1 MDSLIGN
8 ASALDCAYFL
18 SFGVGLV
25 WAVFIVV
32 SGGLGGD
39 VGVPDVD
46 VSGLDVGDAGA
57 FDVGSVQVSPISP
70 ITIST
75 FITAFGAV
83 GIIVRQLFDVS
94 APFSLAWSTAG
105 GLLLAG
111 AMFLFYSRFL
121 IGSQGSSEVRVSRLV
136 GLTAEVVAP
145 ISAEGVGEIALVAQG
160 SRVTYPARSSQGIAI
175 RRGALV
181 VIDQMLG
188 AQALVS
194 LKEPGPSHPGLPGRA
209 GFGPPGQPPAPS

>member
-1 MDSLIGN
+1 MDSLMGN

-25 WAVFIVV
+25 WAIFIVV
-32 SGGLGGD
+32 TGGLGGD
-39 VGVPDVD
+39 VGVPD
-46 VSGLDVGDAGA
+46 LDVGDAGA
-57 FDVGSVQVSPISP
+57 FDVGSVEVSPISP

-83 GIIVRQLFDVS
+83 GIIARQLLGVS
-94 APFSLAWSTAG
+94 GPFSLAWSTAG
-105 GLLLAG
+105 GLLLATG
-111 AMFLFYSRFL
+111 MFLFYSRFL
-121 IGSQGSSEVRVSRLV
+121 IGSQGSSEVRVGGLV
-136 GLTAEVVAP
+136 GLVAEVIAP
-145 ISAEGVGEIALVAQG
+145 ISEGSVGEIALVAQG

-175 RRGALV
+175 KRGTLV

-194 LKEPGPSHPGLPGRA
+194 PKESGSGLEQS
-209 GFGPPGQPPAPS
+209 PPLVQPPAPS

>member
-1 MDSLIGN
+1 MD
-8 ASALDCAYFL
+8 
-18 SFGVGLV
+18 
-25 WAVFIVV
+25 
-32 SGGLGGD
+32 
-39 VGVPDVD
+39 VPD
-46 VSGLDVGDAGA
+46 LDVGDAGA
-57 FDVGSVQVSPISP
+57 FDVGSVGVSPMSP

-83 GIIVRQLFDVS
+83 GIITRQLFDVS
-94 APFSLAWSTAG
+94 GPFSLVCSTAG

-145 ISAEGVGEIALVAQG
+145 ISEGGVGEIALVAQG

-175 RRGALV
+175 KRGTLV
-181 VIDQMLG
+181 LIEQMIG
-188 AQALVS
+188 TQALVS
-194 LKEPGPSHPGLPGRA
+194 PKESGSGPRA
-209 GFGPPGQPPAPS
+209 KPPAGATPG

>member
-1 MDSLIGN
+1 MQDLLGSTAG
-8 ASALDCAYFL
+8 LDCAYFL
-18 SFGVGLV
+18 SFGIGLV

-32 SGGLGGD
+32 TGGLGGD
-39 VGVPDVD
+39 VDIPNLDTPDFDIGDVD
-46 VSGLDVGDAGA
+46 A
-57 FDVGSVQVSPISP
+57 FDIGSVDVSPISP

-94 APFSLAWSTAG
+94 AAFSLLWSTAG
-105 GLLLAG
+105 GLLLAS

-121 IGSQGSSEVRVSRLV
+121 IGSQGSSEVRVSQLV

-145 ISAEGVGEIALVAQG
+145 ISRGGIGEIAVVAQG
-160 SRVTYPARSSQGIAI
+160 SRVTYPARSSQGAAI
-175 RRGALV
+175 KRGTLV

-188 AQALVS
+188 TQALVS
-194 LKEPGPSHPGLPGRA
+194 PKDTST
-209 GFGPPGQPPAPS
+209 QS